1 MTLASLNLVAALP
14 EIWLL
19 CATSAILLI
28 DLFLKDEQRDITYA
42 MSLVALV
49 GAAVFTIEGFA
60 WAPRAAFSGMFVAD
74 AMSDVLKVGMYVA
87 VGLMLAYSRT
97 YAADRQIYKGELFTL
112 SLFALLGMMVMA
124 SATNLLTLYVGLEL
138 LSLSLYALV
147 ALPRDSAVAT
157 EAAMKYFVL
166 GALASGMLL
175 YGMSMIYGATGSLDI
190 HMIAQKVASGAANP
204 TLLVFG
210 LVFIVTG
217 IGFKLGNVPFHMWV
231 PDVYQGAPTSVTLLI
246 GSAPKLAAFAFV
258 MRLLVQALPSLL
270 VQWQGMLI
278 VLAVLSIGVGN
289 VVAIAQTNL
298 KRMLAYST
306 ISHMGFLLL
315 GILAGTLQGYSAA
328 MFYAI
333 VYAIM
338 SVAGFGIVLL
348 LSRQGFEAER
358 LSDLKGLAQRSPWF
372 AWMMLFIMFSM
383 AGIPVFAGFFAKLA
397 VIQSIVAV
405 TSQSLIWLAVV
416 AVLFSLVGAFYYLRV
431 VKLMFMDE
439 PLDASPIAVKLDMRI
454 LLSANCLVILG
465 LGLAPQSLLNLCYES
480 VRASLGML

>member
-28 DLFLKDEQRDITYA
+28 DLFIKDERRDITYA
-42 MSLVALV
+42 LSMVTLL
-49 GAAVFTIEGFA
+49 GAAFLTVNGFA
-60 WAPRAAFSGMFVAD
+60 WTPRVAFSGMFVAD
-74 AMSDVLKVGMYVA
+74 AMSDVLKLGMYGA
-87 VGLMLAYSRT
+87 VGLMLAYSRS
-97 YAADRQIYKGELFTL
+97 YAADRGMYRGELFTL

-124 SATNLLTLYVGLEL
+124 SSTNLLTLYVGLEL

-147 ALPRDSAVAT
+147 ALPRDSQPAT

-175 YGMSMIYGATGSLDI
+175 YGMSMVYGATGSLDI
-190 HMIAQKVASGAANP
+190 HTIAAKVADGSANH
-204 TLLVFG
+204 TLMVFG

-231 PDVYQGAPTSVTLLI
+231 PDVYQGSPTAVTLLI

-258 MRLLVQALPSLL
+258 MRLLVQGMPGLMAD
-270 VQWQGMLI
+270 WQGMLI

-289 VVAIAQTNL
+289 LVAIAQTNL

-315 GILAGTLQGYSAA
+315 GVLAGTVQGYSAA

-333 VYAIM
+333 VYAITA
-338 SVAGFGIVLL
+338 VAGFGVVLL
-348 LSRQGFEAER
+348 MSRQGFEAER
-358 LSDLKGLAQRSPWF
+358 LADLKGLAKRSPWF
-372 AWMMLFIMFSM
+372 AWMMLFVMFSM
-383 AGIPVFAGFFAKLA
+383 AGIPVFVGFFAKLA
-397 VIQSIVAV
+397 VIQAIVEAQLV
-405 TSQSLIWLAVV
+405 WLAVV
-416 AVLFSLVGAFYYLRV
+416 AVLFSLIGAFYYLRV

-439 PLDASPIAVKLDMRI
+439 PSDESPIAVKLDMRI
-454 LLSANCLVILG
+454 LLSVNCLAMLVLG
-465 LGLAPQSLLNLCYES
+465 LMPNRLLVLCYQS
-480 VRASLGML
+480 VGHSLGVM